1 MQRYIKQLS
10 GADLRIVTSDK
21 LPAAKPLIVVGGP
34 QANPLVTAAEEKRLV
49 KFSGLK
55 PDGLVLKRIELDG
68 VPVLLVGGN
77 DETGT
82 MYAAYE
88 LLERLGIV
96 FQLTHD
102 IIPQRKPDLAIPALD
117 VRMEPR
123 LSTAG
128 CTVGKGFAGTWVWRS
143 FARKSTN

>member
-1 MQRYIKQLS
+1 M
-10 GADLRIVTSDK
+10 
-21 LPAAKPLIVVGGP
+21 
-34 QANPLVTAAEEKRLV
+34 

-55 PDGLVLKRIELDG
+55 PDGLVLKRMELGG
-68 VPVLLVGGN
+68 VPVLLAGGN

-96 FQLTHD
+96 FQLTND
-102 IIPQRKPDLAIPALD
+102 IIPQRKPNLAIPRTRRAHGAAL
-117 VRMEPR
+117 
-123 LSTAG
+123 SAAG